1 MTAVYVICFLLLAV
15 GVVFIFGM
23 TPDSVTN
30 NVMRIFDKKETL
42 KEKALIAQGKK
53 KSKKLSLVITRI
65 KDALTATGKGAKFS
79 LALTASLVLMAVGCV
94 IAFMIGNP
102 FLIPV
107 LALALAMIP
116 FGFVRK
122 TVASYNAQVKS
133 ELETALSII
142 TTSYVRSDNIIES
155 VRENIR
161 YIKPPVREIFQS
173 FVDECG
179 YVSSDVK
186 RAIKNLREK
195 VNDTVFTEWC
205 DILLACQDDRTLK
218 DTLMPTVAKLTDI
231 RIVNSEIKSTLADAR
246 REYIIMV
253 GLVCANIPIL
263 YFLNK
268 DWYAALM
275 FTTLGKFVLAI
286 CGVAILVTGIFMTR
300 FTRPVEY
307 KK

>member
-1 MTAVYVICFLLLAV
+1 MTAVYVICFLLIAV
-15 GVVFIFGM
+15 GVVFVFGM

-30 NVMRIFDKKETL
+30 DVMRMFEKKETL

-116 FGFVRK
+116 FGFVRR

-275 FTTLGKFVLAI
+275 FTTLGKLVLAI

>member
-1 MTAVYVICFLLLAV
+1 MTAVYVICFLLIAV
-15 GVVFIFGM
+15 GVVFVFGM

-30 NVMRIFDKKETL
+30 DVMRIFENKETL
-42 KEKALIAQGKK
+42 KEKALMAQGKK
-53 KSKKLSLVITRI
+53 KARKLSLVITRI

-94 IAFMIGNP
+94 IAFTIGNP

-107 LALALAMIP
+107 LAIALAMIP

-231 RIVNSEIKSTLADAR
+231 RIGNSEIKSTLADAR

-275 FTTLGKFVLAI
+275 FTTLGKLVLAI

-307 KK
+307 RK

>member
-15 GVVFIFGM
+15 GVVFVFSM
-23 TPDSVTN
+23 TPDSVTTD
-30 NVMRIFDKKETL
+30 VMRIFEKKETL

-107 LALALAMIP
+107 LAIALAMIP

-122 TVASYNAQVKS
+122 TVASYNIQVKS

-142 TTSYVRSDNIIES
+142 TTSYVRSDNIIDS
-155 VRENIR
+155 VNENLK

-173 FVDECG
+173 FADECG
-179 YVSSDVK
+179 YVSSDIK
-186 RAIKNLREK
+186 KAIANLK
-195 VNDTVFTEWC
+195 DKANDTVFAEWC

-275 FTTLGKFVLAI
+275 FTTLGKLVLAI

>member
-15 GVVFIFGM
+15 GVVFVFGM
-23 TPDSVTN
+23 TPDSVTTD
-30 NVMRIFDKKETL
+30 VMRIFEKKETL

-94 IAFMIGNP
+94 IAFTIGNP

-107 LALALAMIP
+107 LAIALAMIP

-122 TVASYNAQVKS
+122 TVASYNIQVKS

-155 VRENIR
+155 VNENLK
-161 YIKPPVREIFQS
+161 YIKPPVKEIFQS

-195 VNDTVFTEWC
+195 VSDTVFTEWC

-253 GLVCANIPIL
+253 GLVCVNIPIL

-275 FTTLGKFVLAI
+275 FTTLGKLVLAI
-286 CGVAILVTGIFMTR
+286 CGVAILVTGIFMTK

>member
-1 MTAVYVICFLLLAV
+1 MTAVYVICFLLIAV
-15 GVVFIFGM
+15 GVVFVFGM
-23 TPDSVTN
+23 TPDSVTTD
-30 NVMRIFDKKETL
+30 VMRIFEKKETL

-94 IAFMIGNP
+94 IAFTIGNP

-107 LALALAMIP
+107 LAIALAMIP

-122 TVASYNAQVKS
+122 TVASYNTQVKS

-155 VRENIR
+155 VNENLK
-161 YIKPPVREIFQS
+161 YIKPPVKEIFQS

-195 VNDTVFTEWC
+195 VSDTVFTEWC

-253 GLVCANIPIL
+253 GLVCVNIPIL

-275 FTTLGKFVLAI
+275 FTTLGKLVLAI

>member
-1 MTAVYVICFLLLAV
+1 MTAVYVICFLAIAV
-15 GVVFIFGM
+15 GVVFVFGM

-30 NVMRIFDKKETL
+30 DVMRIFEKKETL

-53 KSKKLSLVITRI
+53 RSRKLTTELNRI
-65 KDALTATGKGAKFS
+65 RDALESTGKGGKFS

-94 IAFMIGNP
+94 IAFTIGNP

-107 LALALAMIP
+107 LAIALAMIP
-116 FGFVRK
+116 FGFIRK
-122 TVASYNAQVKS
+122 TVASYNVQVKG

-155 VRENIR
+155 VNENLK

-218 DTLMPTVAKLTDI
+218 DTLMPTVAKLTDV
-231 RIVNSEIKSTLADAR
+231 RIVNNEIKSTLADAK
-246 REYIIMV
+246 REYLIMV
-253 GLVCANIPIL
+253 ALVCANIPIL

-275 FTTLGKFVLAI
+275 YTTLGKLVLAI
-286 CGVAILVTGIFMTR
+286 CSVAIFVTGIFMTR
-300 FTRPVEY
+300 FTKPVEY
-307 KK
+307 RK

>member
-1 MTAVYVICFLLLAV
+1 MTAVYVICFLLIAV
-15 GVVFIFGM
+15 GVVFVFGM

-30 NVMRIFDKKETL
+30 DVMRMFEKKETL

-65 KDALTATGKGAKFS
+65 KDAMISTGKGAKFS

-116 FGFVRK
+116 FGFVRR

-179 YVSSDVK
+179 YVLSDVK

-253 GLVCANIPIL
+253 GLVCVNIPIL

-275 FTTLGKFVLAI
+275 FTTLGKLVLAI

>member
-15 GVVFIFGM
+15 GVVFVFGM
-23 TPDSVTN
+23 TPDSVTTD
-30 NVMRIFDKKETL
+30 VMRIFEKKETL

-94 IAFMIGNP
+94 IAFTIGNP

-107 LALALAMIP
+107 LAIALAMIP

-122 TVASYNAQVKS
+122 TVASYNIQVTS
-133 ELETALSII
+133 EIETALSII

-155 VRENIR
+155 VNENLK
-161 YIKPPVREIFQS
+161 YIKPPVKEIFQS

-195 VNDTVFTEWC
+195 VSDTVFTEWC

-253 GLVCANIPIL
+253 GLVCVNIPIL

-275 FTTLGKFVLAI
+275 FTTLGKLVLAI
-286 CGVAILVTGIFMTR
+286 CGVAILVTGIFMTK